1 MPPKLKIKIQN
12 LKIQQFQN
20 QMTQIKIKKMMTQ
33 LQTYSIAIIK
43 EDVGCGVEIMLKS
56 LTIKTLSIKL
66 LMENGVSQLLK
77 THVRLVM
84 TVKIKPNVPI
94 TVQQDGDNDQIYFI

>member
-77 THVRLVM
+77 THVKLVM

-94 TVQQDGDNDQIYFI
+94 TVQQDGDNDQIYCI